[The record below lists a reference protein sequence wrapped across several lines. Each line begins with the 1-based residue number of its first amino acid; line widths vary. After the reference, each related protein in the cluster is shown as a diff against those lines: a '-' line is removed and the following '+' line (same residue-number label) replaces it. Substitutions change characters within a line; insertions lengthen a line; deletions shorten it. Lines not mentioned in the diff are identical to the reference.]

1 MSLFSNTLIKQ
12 VINFNKKNIMKKVN
26 YLKKSVL
33 ALVMLCASTSLCAQR
48 LNAYKFIHVE
58 ETGNLYGVEDKLR
71 NYFASKGFELI
82 PSYDYEDMSSED
94 KARLLIATYK
104 WNIVYGGHSTLILTL
119 ADVTGKIIYKCSGDG
134 MAMTAKGD
142 MRSALRKIFPQLDAL
157 NYQYDPNLIKINT
170 QTADLP
176 FTKWSEDSIR
186 VYLRNNNTSSI
197 EGIYKNYSNN
207 LDYYQIAIIKHKET
221 FYGMILDTENKRWE
235 QGEIKMI
242 LNHIE
247 SNAYDVAYHDFKGKK
262 LNAIATYENRYLKF
276 ELIDSNG
283 QKVSMGFLKV
293 YPSNN
298 QTENESNNN
307 YGDLH
312 LKGTGSGVIISG
324 NVVATNYHVINDAEQ
339 IKVVLNVDGMP
350 EEYRA
355 RVLSTDKVNDLA
367 LLCIKDEHFTELPP
381 APFSLSA
388 NSSDVGT
395 SVFTMGYPM
404 STVLGKEVKITDGL
418 ISSRTGFNGDAVTYQ
433 ISAAIQPGNSGGA
446 LFDKNGHLVGI
457 TNAGIP
463 SAENIG
469 YAIKTSYLL
478 SLIDSAPINIALPKG
493 NYHESQ
499 DLPTIIKAYTP
510 YVALIKVY

>member
-1 MSLFSNTLIKQ
+1 
-12 VINFNKKNIMKKVN
+12 
-26 YLKKSVL
+26 
-33 ALVMLCASTSLCAQR
+33 
-48 LNAYKFIHVE
+48 
-58 ETGNLYGVEDKLR
+58 
-71 NYFASKGFELI
+71 
-82 PSYDYEDMSSED
+82 
-94 KARLLIATYK
+94 
-104 WNIVYGGHSTLILTL
+104 
-119 ADVTGKIIYKCSGDG
+119 
-134 MAMTAKGD
+134 
-142 MRSALRKIFPQLDAL
+142 
-157 NYQYDPNLIKINT
+157 
-170 QTADLP
+170 
-176 FTKWSEDSIR
+176 
-186 VYLRNNNTSSI
+186 
-197 EGIYKNYSNN
+197 
-207 LDYYQIAIIKHKET
+207 
-221 FYGMILDTENKRWE
+221 
-235 QGEIKMI
+235 
-242 LNHIE
+242 
-247 SNAYDVAYHDFKGKK
+247 
-262 LNAIATYENRYLKF
+262 
-276 ELIDSNG
+276 
-283 QKVSMGFLKV
+283 
-293 YPSNN
+293 
-298 QTENESNNN
+298 
-307 YGDLH
+307 
-312 LKGTGSGVIISG
+312 
-324 NVVATNYHVINDAEQ
+324 
-339 IKVVLNVDGMP
+339 MP